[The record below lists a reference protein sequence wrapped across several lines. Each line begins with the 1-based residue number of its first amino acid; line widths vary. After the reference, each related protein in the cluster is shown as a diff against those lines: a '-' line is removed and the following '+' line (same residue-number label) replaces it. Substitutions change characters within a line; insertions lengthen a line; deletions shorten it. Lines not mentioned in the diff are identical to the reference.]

1 MGVPEGRREGGGR
14 EQRDGFR
21 VCEVALPGG
30 ILVMLGQGN
39 LGYVRAGEILVMLG
53 QGESWIWWGRRN
65 LGDGR
70 AGGILDIIWQ
80 GESWIW

>member
-1 MGVPEGRREGGGR
+1 
-14 EQRDGFR
+14 
-21 VCEVALPGG
+21 
-30 ILVMLGQGN
+30 MLGQGN